1 MSIEPPTSPD
11 VRELRARVSEMLL
24 AQWMP
29 EGYTA
34 PNNSVY
40 PWQWL
45 WDSCFHAVVWLEL
58 GDDERA
64 LREVTHA
71 LSAQDDESGFVPHMN
86 YERGPD
92 THASFWGRRG
102 ASSITQPPM
111 FGHTLAECVR
121 RGVDV
126 PAELIERAVR
136 GVAFLLRS
144 RARHLASGL
153 VLLAHPWESGADDSP
168 RWDDLCPGG
177 ISPES
182 WYRRKGE
189 LVASIVR
196 SASGAPIAN
205 PSCIVASVGFNAL
218 IAFNAYELLTLVE
231 DGEMRR
237 EADELVEQLDRRWDS
252 GLSSWIDAGQTEG
265 ASGRVRTL
273 DALLPLLVT
282 RDETARTRTHRSLFD
297 PSEYGA
303 AFGPCGVHR
312 GEAVFSP
319 DTYWRGPTWPQLN
332 YLFWLAAQRAGDVAL
347 AQQIARLTVA
357 GALRSGLA
365 EYWEPDTAH
374 GLGAIPQSWTGLAL
388 VMARSI

>member
-1 MSIEPPTSPD
+1 
-11 VRELRARVSEMLL
+11 MLL

-45 WDSCFHAVVWLEL
+45 WDSCFHVVVWLEL

-64 LREVTHA
+64 LRELSHA
-71 LSAQDDESGFVPHMN
+71 LAAQDDESGFVPHMN

-111 FGHTLAECVR
+111 FGHALAQCVR

-126 PAELIERAVR
+126 PAELIERAF
-136 GVAFLLRS
+136 GGLAFLLRR

-168 RWDDLCPGG
+168 RWDDLCPDG

-205 PSCIVASVGFNAL
+205 PACIVASVGFNAL
-218 IAFNAYELLTLVE
+218 IAFNAYELLSVVE
-231 DGEMRR
+231 DGQMRR
-237 EADELVEQLDRRWDS
+237 EADELVEQLDGRWDTD
-252 GLSSWIDAGQTEG
+252 LFSWVDAGQTEG
-265 ASGRVRTL
+265 GSGRVRTL

-282 RDETARTRTHRSLFD
+282 RDEAARARTHRSLCD

-312 GEAVFSP
+312 GEAMFSP

-332 YLFWLAAQRAGDVAL
+332 YLFWLAAQRAGDVTVTR
-347 AQQIARLTVA
+347 QIARQTVA

-365 EYWEPDTAH
+365 EYWQPDTAH

-388 VMARSI
+388 VMTRSM

>member
-1 MSIEPPTSPD
+1 MSNVSPTSSD

-45 WDSCFHAVVWLEL
+45 WDSCFHTVVWLEL
-58 GDDERA
+58 GDEERA
-64 LREVTHA
+64 LQELTHA

-111 FGHTLAECVR
+111 FGHALAECVR
-121 RGVDV
+121 HGVDV
-126 PAELIERAVR
+126 PAELVERAVR
-136 GVAFLLRS
+136 GVAFLLRR

-168 RWDDLCPGG
+168 RWDDLCPDG
-177 ISPES
+177 ISPEN
-182 WYRRKGE
+182 WHRRKGE

-205 PSCIVASVGFNAL
+205 PLCVVASVGFNAL
-218 IAFNAYELLTLVE
+218 IAFNAYELLTVA
-231 DGEMRR
+231 DDDAMRR
-237 EADELVEQLDRRWDS
+237 AADDLVAQLDRRWDS
-252 GLSSWIDAGQTEG
+252 DLSSWVDAGETEAPVERSTTVG
-265 ASGRVRTL
+265 GGDCLCFFPNRQPVELS
-273 DALLPLLVT
+273 T
-282 RDETARTRTHRSLFD
+282 RS
-297 PSEYGA
+297 A
-303 AFGPCGVHR
+303 A
-312 GEAVFSP
+312 AK
-319 DTYWRGPTWPQLN
+319 
-332 YLFWLAAQRAGDVAL
+332 
-347 AQQIARLTVA
+347 
-357 GALRSGLA
+357 
-365 EYWEPDTAH
+365 
-374 GLGAIPQSWTGLAL
+374 
-388 VMARSI
+388 